1 MVTHYN
7 DILAEINSHIEG
19 KVYRQVENANDATIN
34 YRHYGIQTKSEP
46 VRIISNIQQ
55 EKGRLE
61 MLTGQIQPFF
71 FVGQCFDI
79 HFLKDDR
86 I

>member
-19 KVYRQVENANDATIN
+19 KVYRRVENANDATIN
-34 YRHYGIQTKSEP
+34 YRHYGIRTKSEP
-46 VRIISNIQQ
+46 VRLILNIQQ

-61 MLTGQIQPFF
+61 MLRQIQPFF
-71 FVGQCFDI
+71 FVEQRFDI

>member
-19 KVYRQVENANDATIN
+19 KVYRRVENANDATIN

-46 VRIISNIQQ
+46 VRLISNIQQ
-55 EKGRLE
+55 ERRK
-61 MLTGQIQPFF
+61 
-71 FVGQCFDI
+71 VGNVDSTDST
-79 HFLKDDR
+79 FLFC
-86 I
+86 